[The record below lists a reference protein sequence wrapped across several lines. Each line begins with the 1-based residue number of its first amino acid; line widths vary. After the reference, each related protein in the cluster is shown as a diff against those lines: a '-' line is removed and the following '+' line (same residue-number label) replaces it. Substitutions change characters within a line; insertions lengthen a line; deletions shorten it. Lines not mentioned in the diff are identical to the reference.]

1 MLPLAFAELNKEV
14 TIKDI
19 RGTGCC
25 KGQLL
30 EKGFCIGK
38 KLCVLKDGN
47 GGVVVK
53 MNNCKYA
60 LNFDLASKIIVEI

>member
-1 MLPLAFAELNKEV
+1 MLPLAFAELNKED

-19 RGTGCC
+19 RGSGCC

-30 EKGFCIGK
+30 EQFFFICIK
-38 KLCVLKDGN
+38 VCVLKDGN

-60 LNFDLASKIIVEI
+60 LNFGLASKIIVYI